1 LIFPWQLVGRAAGF
15 VMLLAAAV
23 VLALQVQ
30 VEVEQGGSAL
40 SCGSAWNA
48 LSGTAGW
55 SEWWSADLAD
65 PAQIG
70 RAPLRT
76 VRCPG
81 AVNARLLGAAVLAGG
96 AVLLVVA
103 GEVLG
108 RRLGGQA
115 GPAARRTVG
124 RLRNL
129 GRGLTILGS
138 LLTVGGLI
146 GLALL
151 VADPDSTLFL
161 YVGRPVVVLAGL
173 LLVLPAILLIALGR
187 TAILLADQ
195 AEPREE
201 THAGP

>member
-1 LIFPWQLVGRAAGF
+1 VFGAAG
-15 VMLLAAAV
+15 
-23 VLALQVQ
+23 
-30 VEVEQGGSAL
+30 
-40 SCGSAWNA
+40 
-48 LSGTAGW
+48 
-55 SEWWSADLAD
+55 
-65 PAQIG
+65 
-70 RAPLRT
+70 
-76 VRCPG
+76 
-81 AVNARLLGAAVLAGG
+81 LAGG
-96 AVLLVVA
+96 AVLLVAA

-115 GPAARRTVG
+115 GPAERRTVG

-151 VADPDSTLFL
+151 VADPESTLFL

-195 AEPREE
+195 AAPREE